1 MKKLRLNNLH
11 LLNYLIQYSYMN
23 EGFLNPQQIIKNISL
38 REDMVA
44 CDFGCGSGGWV
55 IPLAKELKSGMV
67 YAVDILDTAISALNG
82 KISSEKIFNIKP
94 VIGDIEKGI
103 KMPDEY
109 FDLILMT
116 NLLFQIGDKEKVLEE
131 GKRLL
136 KNNGMIL
143 IVDWEKDAPIGS
155 KEGRVSIEEIK
166 ELARE
171 VGLSSEKEFKAGSFH
186 WGLILRKI

>member
-1 MKKLRLNNLH
+1 
-11 LLNYLIQYSYMN
+11 MN
-23 EGFLNPQQIIKNISL
+23 EGFLNPQQILKNISL
-38 REDMVA
+38 KADMVA

-94 VIGDIEKGI
+94 MIGNIEKGV

-109 FDLILMT
+109 FDLVLMT
-116 NLLFQIGDKEKVLEE
+116 NLLFQVDDKYAVLGE

-136 KNNGMIL
+136 KSNGAIL
-143 IVDWEKDAPIGS
+143 IVDWEKDAPIGL
-155 KEGRVSIEEIK
+155 KEGRVSVEEIK
-166 ELARE
+166 EMATR
-171 VGLSSEKEFKAGSFH
+171 VGLKVEKEFKAGNFH

>member
-1 MKKLRLNNLH
+1 
-11 LLNYLIQYSYMN
+11 MN
-23 EGFLNPQQIIKNISL
+23 EGFLNPQQILKNISL

-55 IPLAKELKSGMV
+55 IPLAKQLKSGMV

-82 KISSEKIFNIKP
+82 KASSEKIFNIKT
-94 VIGDIEKGI
+94 VIGDIEEGV
-103 KMPDEY
+103 KMPNEY
-109 FDLILMT
+109 FDLVLMT
-116 NLLFQIGDKEKVLEE
+116 NLFFQLENKEKVLEE
-131 GKRLL
+131 AKRLL

-143 IVDWEKDAPIGS
+143 VIDWEKDAPLGS

-166 ELARE
+166 EMAKRI
-171 VGLSSEKEFKAGSFH
+171 GLISEKEFKAGNFH